1 MGRFS
6 QSGGMSETEKPAAER
21 YSDTAEQIRLV
32 AQRTR
37 SPEIRIELFDL
48 ADRYDR
54 MAMHAKRRNVAA
66 D

>member
-1 MGRFS
+1 
-6 QSGGMSETEKPAAER
+6 MSETEKASAER
-21 YSDTAEQIRLV
+21 YRDTAEEIRLV

-54 MAMHAKRRNVAA
+54 MAAHAARRDGAP

>member
-1 MGRFS
+1 MN
-6 QSGGMSETEKPAAER
+6 ETQNSSAER
-21 YSDTAEQIRLV
+21 YRETAEEIRLV

-54 MAMHAKRRNVAA
+54 MAMHAKRREGAP

>member
-1 MGRFS
+1 MN
-6 QSGGMSETEKPAAER
+6 ETQNSSAEGYRETAKPPK
-21 YSDTAEQIRLV
+21 IRLV

-54 MAMHAKRRNVAA
+54 MAMHAKRREGAP